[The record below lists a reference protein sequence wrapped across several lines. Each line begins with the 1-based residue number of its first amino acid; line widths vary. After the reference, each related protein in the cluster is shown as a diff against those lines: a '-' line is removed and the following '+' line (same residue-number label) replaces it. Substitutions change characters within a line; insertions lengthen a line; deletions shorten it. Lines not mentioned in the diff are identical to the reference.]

1 MKYLTRHRP
10 VTILLC
16 LTLGLL
22 LTACGG
28 QSEPSP
34 AEGSSSLAGA
44 LVGKRSMVS
53 ESAQTTDPEKGA
65 AALAL
70 LRESMAGEDQL
81 AGAVAYLGHRSRGRP
96 CR

>member
-44 LVGKRSMVS
+44 LVGGKQERTSWPVRWPT
-53 ESAQTTDPEKGA
+53 SAIG
-65 AALAL
+65 
-70 LRESMAGEDQL
+70 
-81 AGAVAYLGHRSRGRP
+81 SRGRP